1 MGRRYDL
8 GKDGIW
14 SLVLSLA
21 LPTALAQ
28 AVNVLYAIVDRM
40 YIGHIAG
47 YGDIALAGVGVA
59 APIAAF
65 ISSFASLIGMG
76 GAPIMAMREGHGDH
90 EAAEGIV
97 TTGFYLLL
105 ISAAILT
112 PVFFL
117 ARDPVLMA
125 FGASASTLPYASKYL
140 GWYLLGTPFALLA
153 TGLNSFVINQGQSTK
168 GMISVLAG
176 AVMNIILDPIFIFL
190 FGMGVKG
197 AAIATVISQI
207 GSMLIAIQ
215 ALRSKNTAIKLRFSG
230 FLPGEIGR
238 IIKFGLSSFIIIS
251 TDSLLLI
258 VLNAML
264 QKYGGPETGDILITC
279 STIVQSYHILVTYPM
294 GGMTAGCQGLVSYN
308 YGAGNSERVR
318 LSIRNLQILI
328 TGYTV
333 IMFFFTIFGAGLFA
347 SLFTDDPEI
356 LGLSSHYMFIFEC
369 MVIPLSLQ
377 YVNVDMMTA
386 LGQVRFSL
394 PLSLNRKITFMI
406 ATIVLP
412 IFFGAESAFF
422 AEGISDIIAATAGT
436 IVMYTQLPKILKK
449 RESAGLMI

>member
-1 MGRRYDL
+1 
-8 GKDGIW
+8 
-14 SLVLSLA
+14 
-21 LPTALAQ
+21 
-28 AVNVLYAIVDRM
+28 
-40 YIGHIAG
+40 
-47 YGDIALAGVGVA
+47 
-59 APIAAF
+59 
-65 ISSFASLIGMG
+65 
-76 GAPIMAMREGHGDH
+76 
-90 EAAEGIV
+90 
-97 TTGFYLLL
+97 
-105 ISAAILT
+105 
-112 PVFFL
+112 
-117 ARDPVLMA
+117 
-125 FGASASTLPYASKYL
+125 
-140 GWYLLGTPFALLA
+140 
-153 TGLNSFVINQGQSTK
+153 
-168 GMISVLAG
+168 
-176 AVMNIILDPIFIFL
+176 
-190 FGMGVKG
+190 
-197 AAIATVISQI
+197 
-207 GSMLIAIQ
+207 
-215 ALRSKNTAIKLRFSG
+215 
-230 FLPGEIGR
+230 
-238 IIKFGLSSFIIIS
+238 
-251 TDSLLLI
+251 
-258 VLNAML
+258 
-264 QKYGGPETGDILITC
+264 
-279 STIVQSYHILVTYPM
+279 
-294 GGMTAGCQGLVSYN
+294 MTAGCQGLVSYN